1 MQCKQNIC
9 KMKRFF
15 IIILTVLL
23 VGSFQLFAKGNDIVE
38 DKTDE
43 NGVRIIETKMESLYN
58 ADKFSLGNKLSYFCL
73 RAEVKSDTT
82 NIYLVLLLNEGSFE
96 GDKNRSIIMKDG
108 HTLSMDK
115 GRKLLLKQK
124 NGIVELENSV
134 QINAD
139 DCVCIEYGKSIF
151 ADNIWVI
158 KPQYLLSQEII
169 QLLLSE
175 DVKKLRIETNTNYLD
190 RNAVRFKK
198 NFTDLYEALAE
209 RIVKPTSIYDGF

>member
-1 MQCKQNIC
+1 
-9 KMKRFF
+9 MKSFF
-15 IIILTVLL
+15 SIILTVLL
-23 VGSFQLFAKGNDIVE
+23 VGSFQLSAKGNDIVE
-38 DKTDE
+38 DKIDE

-58 ADKFSLGNKLSYFCL
+58 ADKLSFGNKLSYFCL

-96 GDKNRSIIMKDG
+96 GDKNRSIVMKDG

-158 KPQYLLSQEII
+158 KPQYVLSQETI
-169 QLLLSE
+169 QMFLSE

-190 RNAVRFKK
+190 RNSVRFKK
-198 NFTDLYEALAE
+198 NFTDLYNALTE
-209 RIVKPTSIYDGF
+209 RIAKPASIYDGF